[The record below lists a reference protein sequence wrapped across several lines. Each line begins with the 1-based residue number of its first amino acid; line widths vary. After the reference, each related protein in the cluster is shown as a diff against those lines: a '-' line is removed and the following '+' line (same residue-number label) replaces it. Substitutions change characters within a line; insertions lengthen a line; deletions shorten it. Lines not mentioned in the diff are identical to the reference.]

1 VADAVSINKTK
12 LKISVIDD
20 EPDILTL
27 YTDFLIRKGH
37 EVLGYLNADNI
48 LKEFLKN
55 RPDIALMDYRMV
67 DHKSGIDA
75 AIEILTDFPLFPIL
89 FITGF
94 EQLHEDMLNYP
105 IFSDK
110 RISILIKPVFL
121 QDIENSILSLLKHK
135 KGRLGND

>member
-1 VADAVSINKTK
+1 MSTNKTK
-12 LKISVIDD
+12 LKISVLDD

-37 EVLGYLNADNI
+37 KVLAYLNGDNI
-48 LKEFLKN
+48 LNEFLKN

-75 AIEILTDFPLFPIL
+75 AIEILTYFPLFPIL

-94 EQLHEDMLNYP
+94 EQLREDILNYS
-105 IFSDK
+105 IFNDK

-121 QDIENSILSLLKHK
+121 HDIEDSLLSLVNNRY
-135 KGRLGND
+135 GSSGFT